1 MGCVSSRLGAGRPV
15 AAVASYAPS
24 QAVTD
29 HVEQRRVQFGFEI
42 AFSNGDGF
50 KGRDC
55 RLETEDDD
63 VSDQALIYKIV
74 RKRWQLMV
82 GSFASSN
89 TKVNHAPHK
98 RVS

>member
-1 MGCVSSRLGAGRPV
+1 V

-55 RLETEDDD
+55 RLDTEDDD
-63 VSDQALIYKIV
+63 VSDQALIDHIV
-74 RKRWQLMV
+74 RDPRQLMV
-82 GSFASSN
+82 GSLAASN
-89 TKVNHAPHK
+89 TKVIREPHK